1 MDGVSSTKRI
11 WREAGSESGK
21 VTLIFRHMRFST
33 SKIFKWRFPVRS
45 ILGSSKVERNGWHM
59 YSG

>member
-11 WREAGSESGK
+11 WKEAGSESGK

-33 SKIFKWRFPVRS
+33 SKIFKWRCPVRNM
-45 ILGSSKVERNGWHM
+45 LEKPKG
-59 YSG
+59 